1 MAPDE
6 SWVVLAD
13 GDRRSRCVVLARQ
26 SLGAPRG
33 VFGAETLTPEDGT
46 AGEGAEERDRM
57 MDEIRPILEEKG
69 YSCEDLVLTPGRL

>member
-46 AGEGAEERDRM
+46 ANGAATGNGGLKRRQELRTAAGRAGDTFR
-57 MDEIRPILEEKG
+57 LK
-69 YSCEDLVLTPGRL
+69 LVI